1 MNTTTKAERDA
12 LLAAVKPLVHLDA
25 DGAVIGW
32 PELADQIMTEFGV
45 SRQRAMGAL
54 AKAARYQRAEIVR
67 ARIANDPI
75 AAAASAL
82 GSRTSERKAASSRAN
97 GKMGGRPRN
106 TAE

>member
-12 LLAAVKPLVHLDA
+12 LLAAVRPLITLDA

-32 PELADQIMTEFGV
+32 PELADQVMAEFGI

-54 AKAARYQRAEIVR
+54 AKAARYQRAEIIR

-75 AAAASAL
+75 AAAAAAL
-82 GSRTSERKAASSRAN
+82 GSRTSERKATASRAN
-97 GKMGGRPRN
+97 GRLGGRPRN
-106 TAE
+106 QS